1 MQRRHSRYNRAAE
14 NVAHHPRSFARRRP
28 QVLRPRLLQFVEF
41 RKWPTRMHPAS
52 PNSIRRGVSLLELV
66 IVILII
72 GILSAVAIPRYS
84 QSLDHA
90 HVRMAAR
97 RIIAD
102 FALAR
107 QRALTTSTPVEISFD
122 ALTSSYS
129 LSNTTD
135 LNNSGTPYSVQLVK
149 SPYKAQLA
157 SVDFDGDSAV
167 QFDHYGQP
175 GSGGTVVVTVGSHQL
190 TIALDPLTGQGSI
203 Q

>member
-1 MQRRHSRYNRAAE
+1 MY
-14 NVAHHPRSFARRRP
+14 
-28 QVLRPRLLQFVEF
+28 
-41 RKWPTRMHPAS
+41 PAS
-52 PNSIRRGVSLLELV
+52 LKSIRRGLRRGVSLLELV

-72 GILSAVAIPRYS
+72 GILSAAAIPRYS

-107 QRALTTSTPVEISFD
+107 QRALTASTPVEIAFD

-135 LNNSGTPYSVQLVK
+135 LNNSGAPYAVELAK

-157 SVDFDGDSAV
+157 SVDFEGDSEV
-167 QFDHYGQP
+167 QFDHFGQP
-175 GSGGTVVVTVGSHQL
+175 SRGGTVVVSAGSHQL
-190 TIALDPLTGQGSI
+190 SIALDPLTGQGSI